1 MDENTAKP
9 VDLSSAADLDV
20 CTERKRK
27 ATSFCEDHKD
37 QHGVLEKRQKM
48 MTATKSLKRS
58 LCPRHGKLMELFC
71 RKDQQCICNLCLTY
85 KHNNHDVVLIKDEV
99 PEKKIKLEKMQM
111 QTTKLIQT
119 REKQEQALKR
129 AIHSFETSAVRAVK
143 ENDKS
148 FTELIRSIDK
158 KQRAVK
164 ELITAQEEAVLKQV
178 NALSERMEREIS
190 DLKSIDAKLQLRLSQ
205 ADNDIGFL
213 QTASIPH
220 LPKSIQI
227 PALVVHP
234 SGPFQLIT
242 NDASNLIKQLR
253 LLCQWRFMTISE
265 RVKNT
270 GIISTPLPQTYQE
283 LLKYA
288 FKLTLDTNTV
298 HDLLKLSNLNKEL
311 TAVEKPECRPSHR
324 DRFERRLQ
332 VLCREGLRGAPH
344 YWEVECGRK
353 RKAEQSCLQSLASYC
368 VDHLDMHNVL
378 HLNAKRH
385 KLVGATGRFEER
397 LCPEHDKLME
407 LELGSIKKDINDR
420 IKTRQRETKELKQAT
435 EAFQTSARQAVEDN
449 ENSFTEL
456 IHSIETRQR
465 EVKELILAREK
476 AAVEKAKEFLE
487 RLPSEICDLKRGI
500 RILSTPALT
509 SSLPSPVLFVRPYSS
524 FDLASEAVLDLVN
537 RLRHVCNLHFT
548 AISKHVKAAK
558 ILTSPPVFTKRDD
571 FMQSASKLTMNLD
584 TAHVSLHL
592 SQNNTQVTAV
602 HPSQHYPEHQDR
614 FDCRAQILCK
624 ESLRGHKVKS

>member
-99 PEKKIKLEKMQM
+99 PEKTIKLEKMQM

-344 YWEVECGRK
+344 YWEVECGMKGSWVIIAVSYKGITRK
-353 RKAEQSCLQSLASYC
+353 GKKAPLFGRCKNSWALRNYGGIYEFWHDDKCLKTHKDSSLDCSKIGIFL
-368 VDHLDMHNVL
+368 DHGAGVLAFYNVSGNVFSRIFKVQT
-378 HLNAKRH
+378 HFEEPVYAGFG
-385 KLVGATGRFEER
+385 LVGI
-397 LCPEHDKLME
+397 
-407 LELGSIKKDINDR
+407 GSR
-420 IKTRQRETKELKQAT
+420 IQL
-435 EAFQTSARQAVEDN
+435 
-449 ENSFTEL
+449 
-456 IHSIETRQR
+456 
-465 EVKELILAREK
+465 
-476 AAVEKAKEFLE
+476 
-487 RLPSEICDLKRGI
+487 CDL
-500 RILSTPALT
+500 
-509 SSLPSPVLFVRPYSS
+509 
-524 FDLASEAVLDLVN
+524 
-537 RLRHVCNLHFT
+537 
-548 AISKHVKAAK
+548 
-558 ILTSPPVFTKRDD
+558 
-571 FMQSASKLTMNLD
+571 
-584 TAHVSLHL
+584 
-592 SQNNTQVTAV
+592 
-602 HPSQHYPEHQDR
+602 
-614 FDCRAQILCK
+614 
-624 ESLRGHKVKS
+624 